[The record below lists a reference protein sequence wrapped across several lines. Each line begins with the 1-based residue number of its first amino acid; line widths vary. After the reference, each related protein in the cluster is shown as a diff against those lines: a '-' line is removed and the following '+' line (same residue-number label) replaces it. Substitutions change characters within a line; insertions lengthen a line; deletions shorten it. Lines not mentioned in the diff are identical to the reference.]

1 MLARSGATYFR
12 TVALTSHMS
21 IIINVTVSF
30 FAALVLHELGHYVAA
45 RMCGVPIKQAGFGWG
60 PKLFGIKLSSVDCQV
75 RLLPVGAYV
84 QMDMVALQRRPLLQ
98 QLLVLGA
105 GIGVNL
111 VLCVLTWGSLF
122 GAFNL
127 ALAIGNLIPVY
138 QLDGWK
144 SGMVI
149 CRKLFGRP
157 SPLNEWILT
166 LGGGAIGLAVLVRA
180 FLNI

>member
-1 MLARSGATYFR
+1 
-12 TVALTSHMS
+12 MS
-21 IIINVTVSF
+21 IIINATVSF
-30 FAALVLHELGHYVAA
+30 FAALVLHELGHYFAA

-60 PKLFGIKLSSVDCQV
+60 PKIYGVKISTVDCQL
-75 RLLPVGAYV
+75 RLFPVGAYV
-84 QMDMVALQRRPLLQ
+84 QMDIAALQRRPLLQ
-98 QLLVLGA
+98 QLFVLGA

-111 VLCVLTWGSLF
+111 VLCALTWGSLF
-122 GAFNL
+122 GVFNL

-149 CRKLFGRP
+149 CRRMFGRP
-157 SPLNEWILT
+157 SPLVEWDLT
-166 LGGGAIGLAVLVRA
+166 LGGGAILLAVLVRA

>member
-1 MLARSGATYFR
+1 
-12 TVALTSHMS
+12 MS
-21 IIINVTVSF
+21 LIAINAIVSF
-30 FAALVLHELGHYVAA
+30 FATLVLHELGHYLAA
-45 RMCGVPIKQAGFGWG
+45 RLCAVPIKQAGFGWG
-60 PKLFGIKLSSVDCQV
+60 PKLFGVRLSEVDCQL

-84 QMDMVALQRRPLLQ
+84 QMDMTTLQRRPLLQ
-98 QLLVLGA
+98 QLFVLGA

-149 CRKLFGRP
+149 VRKMFGRP
-157 SPLNEWILT
+157 SPLLEWILT
-166 LGGGAIGLAVLVRA
+166 LSGGAIGLAVLVRA
-180 FLNI
+180 IQNLS

>member
-1 MLARSGATYFR
+1 M
-12 TVALTSHMS
+12 
-21 IIINVTVSF
+21 IIINALASF
-30 FAALVLHELGHYVAA
+30 FAALVLHELGHYGAA
-45 RMCGVPIKQAGFGWG
+45 RFCGVPIKQAGFGWG
-60 PKLFGIKLSSVDCQV
+60 PKVLGVRLSEVDCQL

-84 QMDMVALQRRPLLQ
+84 QMDVATLQRRPLLQ
-98 QLLVLGA
+98 QLFVLGA

-111 VLCVLTWGSLF
+111 VLCVVAWGSLF

-149 CRKLFGRP
+149 VRKMFGRP
-157 SPLNEWILT
+157 SPLVEWILT

-180 FLNI
+180 FLNF

>member
-1 MLARSGATYFR
+1 M
-12 TVALTSHMS
+12 
-21 IIINVTVSF
+21 SF
-30 FAALVLHELGHYVAA
+30 FAVNAIVSLFVALVLHELGHYFAA

-60 PKLFGIKLSSVDCQV
+60 PKICGVKVSTVDCQL
-75 RLLPVGAYV
+75 RLLPFGAYV
-84 QMDMVALQRRPLLQ
+84 QMDISALQRRPLLQ
-98 QLLVLGA
+98 QLFVLGA

-122 GAFNL
+122 SVFNL
-127 ALAIGNLIPVY
+127 ALAFGNLIPIY

-149 CRKLFGRP
+149 CRKIFGRP
-157 SPLNEWILT
+157 SPLVEWMLT
-166 LGGGAIGLAVLVRA
+166 LGGGAIALAVLVRA

>member
-1 MLARSGATYFR
+1 M
-12 TVALTSHMS
+12 
-21 IIINVTVSF
+21 IIINALASF

-45 RMCGVPIKQAGFGWG
+45 RFCGVPIKQAGFGWG
-60 PKLFGIKLSSVDCQV
+60 PKVLGVRLSEVDCQL

-84 QMDMVALQRRPLLQ
+84 QMDIAALQRRPLLQ
-98 QLLVLGA
+98 QLFVLGA

-122 GAFNL
+122 AAFNL

-149 CRKLFGRP
+149 VRKMFGRP
-157 SPLNEWILT
+157 SPLVEWILT
-166 LGGGAIGLAVLVRA
+166 LGGGAIGLAVMVRA
-180 FLNI
+180 VLNF

>member
-1 MLARSGATYFR
+1 M
-12 TVALTSHMS
+12 
-21 IIINVTVSF
+21 IIVNAIASF
-30 FAALVLHELGHYVAA
+30 FAALVLHELGHCFAA
-45 RMCGVPIKQAGFGWG
+45 RFCGVPIKQAGFGWG
-60 PKLFGIKLSSVDCQV
+60 PKVLGVRLSEVDCQL
-75 RLLPVGAYV
+75 RLIPVGAYV
-84 QMDMVALQRRPLLQ
+84 QMDIATLQRRPLLQ
-98 QLLVLGA
+98 QLFVLGA

-122 GAFNL
+122 AAFNL

-149 CRKLFGRP
+149 VRKMFGRP
-157 SPLNEWILT
+157 SPLVEWILT

-180 FLNI
+180 VLNF

>member
-1 MLARSGATYFR
+1 
-12 TVALTSHMS
+12 MS
-21 IIINVTVSF
+21 FFAVNAIVSF
-30 FAALVLHELGHYVAA
+30 FVALVLHELGHYFAA

-60 PKLFGIKLSSVDCQV
+60 PKLCGVRVNSVDYQL
-75 RLLPVGAYV
+75 RLLPIGAYV
-84 QMDMVALQRRPLLQ
+84 QMDMAALQRRPLLQ
-98 QLLVLGA
+98 QLFVLGA

-122 GAFNL
+122 GALNL

-144 SGMVI
+144 GGMVI
-149 CRKLFGRP
+149 CRKIFGRP
-157 SPLNEWILT
+157 SPLVEWILT

>member
-1 MLARSGATYFR
+1 
-12 TVALTSHMS
+12 MS
-21 IIINVTVSF
+21 IVINITVSF
-30 FAALVLHELGHYVAA
+30 FAALILHELGHYFAA

-60 PKLFGIKLSSVDCQV
+60 PKIYGVKVNEVDYQLRV
-75 RLLPVGAYV
+75 FPVGAYV
-84 QMDMVALQRRPLLQ
+84 QLDIRELQRRPLWQ
-98 QLLVLGA
+98 QLFVLGA

-111 VLCVLTWGSLF
+111 VLCALSWGSLF

>member
-1 MLARSGATYFR
+1 M
-12 TVALTSHMS
+12 
-21 IIINVTVSF
+21 SF
-30 FAALVLHELGHYVAA
+30 FAVNAIVSFIVALVLHELGHYFAA

-60 PKLFGIKLSSVDCQV
+60 PKIFAVKVSTVDCQL
-75 RLLPVGAYV
+75 RLFPVGAYV
-84 QMDMVALQRRPLLQ
+84 QMDMGALQRRPLLQ
-98 QLLVLGA
+98 QLFVLGA

-127 ALAIGNLIPVY
+127 ALALGNLIPVY

-149 CRKLFGRP
+149 CRKMFGRP
-157 SPLNEWILT
+157 SPLVEWMFT

-180 FLNI
+180 FLNV